1 MRAHL
6 LNRPLVDAHRS
17 LLRQPPRRLRLGVWL
32 GGAAALFF
40 VVPAVADAVIVLERR
55 ARPAATP
62 GDTAGT
68 ERR

>member
-17 LLRQPPRRLRLGVWL
+17 LLRQPPRRLHLGAWL

-40 VVPAVADAVIVLERR
+40 VVPGVARAVIVLERR
-55 ARPAATP
+55 ACPAATSE
-62 GDTAGT
+62 DTAGT